1 MENLACREQVSLI
14 LVYSTVTRSRPSGK
28 PAMMFDQ
35 QYHEELR
42 ALRNLEKA
50 IRACGLPGVMVS
62 GQRQLDSLA
71 AALNE
76 VVEARKDAIKKSVHR
91 KV

>member
-1 MENLACREQVSLI
+1 
-14 LVYSTVTRSRPSGK
+14 
-28 PAMMFDQ
+28 
-35 QYHEELR
+35 
-42 ALRNLEKA
+42 
-50 IRACGLPGVMVS
+50 MVS

-76 VVEARKDAIKKSVHR
+76 VVEARKTAIKKSVHK

>member
-1 MENLACREQVSLI
+1 MFDRI
-14 LVYSTVTRSRPSGK
+14 GLVLYPHLYRK

-76 VVEARKDAIKKSVHR
+76 VVEARKAAIKKSVHK